1 MIAVISDLHFEE
13 EASDII
19 TGSGKQIIFRRNLDP
34 KAYRSFISHM
44 ADEARRRRAKTFEL
58 VIAGDL
64 FDFNRTTLWF
74 QDDLR
79 PYLRVDEVSGELEQK
94 ILGILNAIAC
104 EPRVETTLKLF
115 RDISAGKYMAHDAT
129 YPRWD
134 EHDL

>member
-13 EASDII
+13 EASDVI
-19 TGSGKQIIFRRNLDP
+19 TGDGKQIIFRRNLDP

-44 ADEARRRRAKTFEL
+44 ADEARRRHAKTFEL

-74 QDDLR
+74 QNDLR
-79 PYLRVDEVSGELEQK
+79 PYVRLEEVSVELEQK

-104 EPRVETTLKLF
+104 EPPVEKALELF
-115 RDISAGKYMAHDAT
+115 RNLSAGRYLARDRNSQT
-129 YPRWD
+129 WV
-134 EHDL
+134 E